1 MFDRFE
7 LLIGDKI
14 NNIKNKTILII
25 GLGGVGSY
33 ACESLIRS
41 GISNIIIVDNDKIDI
56 TNLNRQLM
64 TNMNN
69 IGEYKV
75 DVWYD
80 RIKSINPN
88 CNIKKINKFID
99 KTNIDILFNNNIDY
113 VIDACDSID
122 TKILLIEKCKK
133 NNIKIISCMGTG
145 NKMNP
150 SLLKIT
156 DISKTSYD
164 KLAKIMRKKL
174 KDLGINHVMV
184 VSSNEKPYTKIDKN
198 IPSNS
203 FVPATAGLLL
213 TSYIINDIVGEDNV

>member
-1 MFDRFE
+1 MFERFE

-14 NNIKNKTILII
+14 NNIKNKTVLIL

-33 ACESLIRS
+33 TCESLIRS
-41 GISNIIIVDNDKIDI
+41 GIENIIIVDNDKIDI

-64 TNMNN
+64 TNINN

-80 RIKSINPN
+80 RIQSINPH
-88 CNIKKINKFID
+88 CNVIKIKEFID
-99 KTNIDILFNNNIDY
+99 KTNIDILFNKNIDY
-113 VIDACDSID
+113 VIDACDTID
-122 TKILLIEKCKK
+122 TKVLLIEKCKK

-184 VSSNEKPYTKIDKN
+184 VSSDEKPYTKIDKN

-213 TSYIINDIVGEDNV
+213 TSYIINDIVGEGNV

>member
-14 NNIKNKTILII
+14 NDIKIKTILII

-41 GISNIIIVDNDKIDI
+41 GIQNIIIVDNDKIDI

-88 CNIKKINKFID
+88 CNVIKIKEFID
-99 KTNIDILFNNNIDY
+99 KTNIEKLFDKKIDY
-113 VIDACDSID
+113 VIDACDTIN
-122 TKILLIEKCKK
+122 TKVLLIEKCIK
-133 NNIKIISCMGTG
+133 NNI
-145 NKMNP
+145 
-150 SLLKIT
+150 
-156 DISKTSYD
+156 
-164 KLAKIMRKKL
+164 
-174 KDLGINHVMV
+174 
-184 VSSNEKPYTKIDKN
+184 
-198 IPSNS
+198 
-203 FVPATAGLLL
+203 
-213 TSYIINDIVGEDNV
+213 